1 MCLNSSSGHNAHRET
16 QGHAELSKSG
26 HPSLGGNA
34 ANRDGSAGD
43 YPKGSGKRSA
53 EDQAGEGSSRKQP
66 KPEPK
71 QERYHSDEE
80 KSADDSDDVED
91 DDDGESLTSSE
102 EEAEPETSNLTL
114 AQFDRVHRSKSKYKC
129 SLREGV
135 MNIMGRDY
143 LFSTATGDF
152 DWS

>member
-1 MCLNSSSGHNAHRET
+1 MKVET
-16 QGHAELSKSG
+16 Q
-26 HPSLGGNA
+26 
-34 ANRDGSAGD
+34 
-43 YPKGSGKRSA
+43 
-53 EDQAGEGSSRKQP
+53 ED
-66 KPEPK
+66 
-71 QERYHSDEE
+71 RYRSDEG
-80 KSADDSDDVED
+80 KSADDS

-102 EEAEPETSNLTL
+102 EEAEPETNNLTL
-114 AQFDRVHRSKSKYKC
+114 AQFDRVHRSKNKYKC

>member
-1 MCLNSSSGHNAHRET
+1 MPKNA
-16 QGHAELSKSG
+16 L
-26 HPSLGGNA
+26 PPLGNTVTH
-34 ANRDGSAGD
+34 RDGSGCEQQ
-43 YPKGSGKRSA
+43 KGGGKRTA
-53 EDQAGEGSSRKQP
+53 DGEIGEGSSRKQV
-66 KPEPK
+66 KVET
-71 QERYHSDEE
+71 QEDRYRSDEG
-80 KSADDSDDVED
+80 KSADDS

-102 EEAEPETSNLTL
+102 EEAEPETNNLTL
-114 AQFDRVHRSKSKYKC
+114 AQFDRVHRSKNKYKC